1 MQRLQTLANTG
12 NGVHCRR
19 TLTSSWVVLVVKSCK
34 HSLPLEAKIEEDVKC
49 VLYVCVCMG
58 ECVCAC
64 VCVRDTIIDALLS
77 EKLSSIV
84 FLHLQNP

>member
-1 MQRLQTLANTG
+1 MC
-12 NGVHCRR
+12 VH
-19 TLTSSWVVLVVKSCK
+19 
-34 HSLPLEAKIEEDVKC
+34 
-49 VLYVCVCMG
+49 VCVCMG
-58 ECVCAC
+58 ECVCVCAWVSVCVCMGECVCVC